1 MKKQSLLLTAVAVCL
16 GTASAFAAVTSNVV
30 GYVNKSIPSGLS
42 LIANQLDNKTG
53 NKLPDVLPAIPDGAT
68 VYKFNG
74 AGYNSVGFFGGYDA
88 GADAFTLNPGEG
100 VFINVDAPTTLTFAG
115 EVRQGNLSTPLVGNG
130 LTVAA
135 SQVPQA
141 GTIDTA
147 LGFAPHDG
155 DTVYKFANGAFTA
168 LTYFGGWDAG
178 SAPSLAIGEAV
189 FILTDVNRSWDRT
202 FVVN

>member
-53 NKLPDVLPAIPDGAT
+53 NKLTDVLPTLPDGAT

-74 AGYNSVGFFGGYDA
+74 TSYSSVGYFGGYDP
-88 GADAFTLNPGEG
+88 GADLITLNPGEG
-100 VFINVDAPTTLTFAG
+100 AFIAVDSATTLTFAG
-115 EVRQGNLSTPLVGNG
+115 EVRQGTLNTPLGNG

-141 GTIDTA
+141 GSIEA
-147 LGFAPHDG
+147 LGFAPSDG
-155 DTVYKFANGAFTA
+155 DTVFQFAAGKFNAVS
-168 LTYFGGWDAG
+168 YFGGWDGG

-189 FILTDVNRSWDRT
+189 FISTDVPRNWSRT
-202 FVVN
+202 FQVN

>member
-30 GYVNKSIPSGLS
+30 GYVNKSLPVGLS

-53 NKLPDVLPAIPDGAT
+53 NKLPDVLPTLPDGAN
-68 VYKFNG
+68 VFKFNG
-74 AGYNSVGFFGGYDA
+74 AGYASVGYFGGYDA
-88 GADAFTLNPGEG
+88 GADAITLNPGEG
-100 VFINVDAPTTLTFAG
+100 AFIYVDTASTLTFAG

-135 SQVPQA
+135 SQVPQ
-141 GTIDTA
+141 GGSIET
-147 LGFAPHDG
+147 LGFVPHDG
-155 DTVYKFANGAFTA
+155 DTVYQFAGGKFTA
-168 LTYFGGWDAG
+168 LGYFGGWDAG